1 LKQGLDWAHAE
12 DAIQRLKSMLWAL
25 EALRIF
31 DDRLAES
38 LEKIRE
44 AREKMQRYLSQVRIS
59 VIPGLKS
66 EINTSRARD
75 EDMRYSNV
83 NASSYSR
90 NLTSGIA
97 D

>member
-31 DDRLAES
+31 DDRLAEA

-44 AREKMQRYLSQVRIS
+44 ARGKMQRYLSQVSIS
-59 VIPGLKS
+59 VIPGHKGG
-66 EINTSRARD
+66 INHF
-75 EDMRYSNV
+75 
-83 NASSYSR
+83 
-90 NLTSGIA
+90 
-97 D
+97 